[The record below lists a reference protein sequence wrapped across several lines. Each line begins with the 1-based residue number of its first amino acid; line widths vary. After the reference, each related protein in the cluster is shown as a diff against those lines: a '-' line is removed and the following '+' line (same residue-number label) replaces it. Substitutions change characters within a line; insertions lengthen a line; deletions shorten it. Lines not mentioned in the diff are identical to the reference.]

1 MRIETRVCLCIVL
14 FEAPAFIPW
23 FGSARVTALAQLPP
37 TPDKDAAQD
46 IPKPQLF
53 VEKRLQELGT
63 VLEGDKVGVSWLLEN
78 RGGADLVIDRTA
90 ASCGCTVVKLRD
102 EDKVIAAG
110 GKLELKAEFNST
122 GRFGELNKGISVF
135 TNDALEAELKLTM
148 HGNVQPLYLAE
159 PPGLVNMG
167 VLRRGETAER
177 TLDISPAPGR
187 GEVTIRGIEVETG
200 APVIADHV
208 PFEEK
213 GKKGERVRFSIIDT
227 VALGPVS
234 ASIVV
239 RLSVGEIER
248 ERVVAVRGEI
258 VGDLT
263 WLPKVIDSTR
273 QPSLPG
279 KKLAPLTIASTD
291 MRPFV
296 IREVS
301 AGPVL
306 EVSAEPSRYGKSGI
320 EYSVSLTVREDAPP
334 GPFGATLRVVT
345 DSLDQPVVE
354 VPVYGLVSPAV
365 EVEPPMVILRG
376 DGTPEGIHRRLRVK
390 TSDASALRV
399 SAYECDNPAVRIS
412 FDEQASA
419 RYGHLRYFDVRL
431 TGELP
436 TGAHQAVIRLSTDAK
451 GAARLEVPVRIE
463 IPSKGP

>member
-1 MRIETRVCLCIVL
+1 MKIQTMVCLCIVW
-14 FEAPAFIPW
+14 FGVPALIPG

-37 TPDKDAAQD
+37 TPEKDAAQVA
-46 IPKPQLF
+46 PKPQLF

-63 VLEGDKVGVSWLLEN
+63 LLEGDKVGVSWLLEN
-78 RGGADLVIDRTA
+78 RGGADLVIDRTGA
-90 ASCGCTVVKLRD
+90 ACGCTVVKLRD
-102 EDKVIAAG
+102 EEKVIAAG
-110 GKLELKAEFNST
+110 GKLELKVEFNST
-122 GRFGELNKGISVF
+122 GRFGEQNKGISVF
-135 TNDALEAELKLTM
+135 TNDALEAELKLTL
-148 HGNVQPLYLAE
+148 HANIQPLYLVE
-159 PPGLVNMG
+159 PSGLVNLG
-167 VLRRGETAER
+167 VLRRGQTAER

-187 GEVTIRGIEVETG
+187 GEVAIRGIEIETG
-200 APVIADHV
+200 APVAADHV

-213 GKKGERVRFSIIDT
+213 DRKGERVRFTILDS

-234 ASIVV
+234 ASVIV
-239 RLSVGEIER
+239 RMSVGGVER
-248 ERVVAVRGEI
+248 EREVPVRGEI

-263 WLPKVIDSTR
+263 WLPKVIDATR

-291 MRPFV
+291 RRPFA

-306 EVSAEPSRYGKSGI
+306 EVSAEPGRYGKSGI

-354 VPVYGLVSPAV
+354 VPVYGMVSPVV
-365 EVEPPMVILRG
+365 EVEPPLVILRG
-376 DGTPEGIHRRLRVK
+376 DSTPEGVHRRLRVK

-399 SAYECDNPAVRIS
+399 SGYECDNPAVRIS

-436 TGAHQAVIRLSTDAK
+436 AGTHQAVIRLSIDAK
-451 GAARLEVPVRIE
+451 GARRLEVPVRIE